1 MSENAGAR
9 SLDVSLTERQAKQNW
24 ASRAL
29 RLQTRADRMEPA
41 RMLTSRIRCC
51 VRGSNDDEW
60 LPGSP
65 WSVNA

>member
-1 MSENAGAR
+1 MSGRAGAR
-9 SLDVSLTERQAKQNW
+9 SLDVSLRARQAKRNCTP
-24 ASRAL
+24 RAL
-29 RLQTRADRMEPA
+29 RLQTRAVRTEPA

-60 LPGSP
+60 LRRSP